1 MGDIEKFQLTY
12 SILEDIKLDTMKSQF
27 EPSEEDKNV
36 DYNPYIDAEV
46 QKYNPTYS
54 VFFNM
59 DESNYNKIGFNNKY
73 QILDLETVKNIENNE
88 EEKKNIFIKFS
99 PLLDPIR
106 YMIGKYDV
114 TNDNIRTLPKYNKE
128 ENIHEKLICLNNSSY
143 VDNFFSFLASKLLHN
158 NNFLN
163 SIDFYGSFLTVQ
175 KKYKMNV
182 SDDFEYLG
190 DSNFFSDHLN
200 KLFSIS
206 RFDLF
211 RQYMNYSRTNRNK
224 LNISENNVDYD
235 CDAIPLEEYT
245 TINEIDIPELE
256 EIYTKDEKESI
267 TSDEESEEDN
277 SDNSD
282 NSDVE
287 EDSEEDDSDD
297 EESSDSIEENIIAY
311 INNFPV
317 QMICLEKCDGTI
329 DSLFENEEINEENG
343 SAALLQIIM
352 SLLTYQKAFQ
362 FTHNDLHTNN
372 IVYKETDE
380 EYVYYKYNNKYY
392 KIPTYRKIY
401 KIIDFG
407 RSIYKYQGK
416 IFCSDSFAQGGDAAT
431 QYNCEPFY
439 NKNKPRIEP
448 NMSFDLCRL
457 GCSIYDF
464 IIDEED
470 YEDMDEL
477 QKTIHRW
484 CTDDNELNVLYKKN
498 GNERYPNFKLYKMI
512 ARTVHKHT
520 PEKQLEF
527 DFFNQYM
534 VNEIDSDVIVMDID
548 KIENYSN

>member
-1 MGDIEKFQLTY
+1 
-12 SILEDIKLDTMKSQF
+12 
-27 EPSEEDKNV
+27 
-36 DYNPYIDAEV
+36 
-46 QKYNPTYS
+46 
-54 VFFNM
+54 
-59 DESNYNKIGFNNKY
+59 
-73 QILDLETVKNIENNE
+73 
-88 EEKKNIFIKFS
+88 
-99 PLLDPIR
+99 
-106 YMIGKYDV
+106 
-114 TNDNIRTLPKYNKE
+114 
-128 ENIHEKLICLNNSSY
+128 
-143 VDNFFSFLASKLLHN
+143 
-158 NNFLN
+158 
-163 SIDFYGSFLTVQ
+163 
-175 KKYKMNV
+175 
-182 SDDFEYLG
+182 
-190 DSNFFSDHLN
+190 
-200 KLFSIS
+200 
-206 RFDLF
+206 
-211 RQYMNYSRTNRNK
+211 
-224 LNISENNVDYD
+224 
-235 CDAIPLEEYT
+235 
-245 TINEIDIPELE
+245 
-256 EIYTKDEKESI
+256 
-267 TSDEESEEDN
+267 
-277 SDNSD
+277 
-282 NSDVE
+282 
-287 EDSEEDDSDD
+287 
-297 EESSDSIEENIIAY
+297 
-311 INNFPV
+311 
-317 QMICLEKCDGTI
+317 
-329 DSLFENEEINEENG
+329 
-343 SAALLQIIM
+343 M

-392 KIPTYRKIY
+392 KIPTYGKIY

-464 IIDEED
+464 IIDEEE